1 MDLTFHG
8 RNQKTEPQVWVVTS
22 GKGGVGKTFVS
33 TSFALTLS
41 KLGHS
46 VLLVDLDLSGANI
59 HTSLGLKPSH
69 LNIRH
74 YFEGQK
80 ALHEI
85 TIPTPHPRVSY
96 IQGYWDTWAPADL
109 SPVNTTHLFQDLKS
123 LKYDYI
129 IIDSGLGAS
138 EKYLEIFKAADEK
151 IFVTS
156 TEPTSIEKT
165 YRFIEN
171 YICYSLKEK
180 TSAESYA
187 GLLKTLR
194 NHRQGLLD
202 QPFSFKSYLKESE
215 GFTLEPFLN
224 LSKQP
229 IRLVVN
235 SVRSH
240 NFATLGYSIK
250 SVCYKYYDL
259 NIDSIGCLDYD
270 NAVWQSINNREHVL
284 LSQPFTPLAGQFLG
298 MCKHLID
305 PEELRAVV

>member
-1 MDLTFHG
+1 MDLSVNG
-8 RNQKTEPQVWVVTS
+8 RQRTGGPQVWVVTS
-22 GKGGVGKTFVS
+22 GKGGVGKTFVA

-46 VLLVDLDLSGANI
+46 VLVVDLDLSGANV

-74 YFEGQK
+74 YFEGHK
-80 ALHEI
+80 ALNEI

-109 SPVNTTHLFQDLKS
+109 SPVNTTQLFMDLKS
-123 LKYDYI
+123 LKYDFI

-156 TEPTSIEKT
+156 TEPTSVEKT

-171 YICYSLKEK
+171 YICCTLKEK
-180 TSAESYA
+180 CSAESYT

-194 NHRQGLLD
+194 DHRQGLLD
-202 QPFSFKSYLKESE
+202 KPFSFKSYLKESE
-215 GFTLEPFLN
+215 GFTLEPFLH
-224 LSKQP
+224 LSQNP
-229 IRLVVN
+229 IRMVVN
-235 SVRSH
+235 SVRSQAF
-240 NFATLGYSIK
+240 NNLGYSIK
-250 SVCYKYYDL
+250 SVCNKYYDL
-259 NIDSIGCLDYD
+259 NVDFAGALDYD
-270 NAVWQSINNREHVL
+270 NAVWQSIKNREHVL
-284 LSQPFTPLAGQFLG
+284 LAQPFTPLAGQFLG

-305 PEELRAVV
+305 PEELRAVI

>member
-1 MDLTFHG
+1 MHSKSQA
-8 RNQKTEPQVWVVTS
+8 RNPKTEPQVWAVTS
-22 GKGGVGKTFVS
+22 GKGGAGKTFIS
-33 TSFALTLS
+33 TSLALTLS

-46 VLLVDLDLSGANI
+46 VLLVDLDFSGANV

-74 YFEGQK
+74 YFDGQK
-80 ALHEI
+80 ALYEI
-85 TIPTPHPRVSY
+85 TIPTPLPKVSY

-109 SPVNTTHLFQDLKS
+109 THINTSQLFTDLKS
-123 LKYDYI
+123 LQYEYI
-129 IIDSGLGAS
+129 IIDSGLGVS
-138 EKYLEIFKAADEK
+138 EKYLEIFKSADEK

-156 TEPTSIEKT
+156 TEPTSVEKT

-171 YICYSLKEK
+171 YICFSLKEK
-180 TSAESYA
+180 CSPESFS

-194 NHRQGLLD
+194 DHRQGLLD
-202 QPFSFKSYLKESE
+202 QPFSFKSYLRQSE
-215 GFTLEPFLN
+215 GFAIEPFLH
-224 LSKQP
+224 LSKEP

-240 NFATLGYSIK
+240 AFASLGPSLK

-259 NIDSIGCLDYD
+259 SIDAIGCLDYD
-270 NAVWQSINNREHVL
+270 NAVWQSISKRQHVL
-284 LSQPFTPLAGQFLG
+284 LAQPFTPLAGQFLA

-305 PEELRAVV
+305 PEDLRAVG